1 MTQQSVN
8 YSLLDHPVDI
18 LVLLEFKSLKVID
31 LNSAGKRELQNQI
44 GEDRVLTDFYGLEI
58 NEDSVKN
65 WFSDQTVFHDE
76 RKRILIQKIVYKGMD
91 QILLRHTPDPI
102 GDIEQEKAKFEQIF
116 EASSDAIFIFKSGE
130 LIEFNQRAS
139 KLFGYDNKDMQ
150 SCLPQEL
157 CDAIAGKVDKTSS
170 FLARQV
176 SEALGGQRSDFYKN
190 CSRKNGEEFHA
201 QFHLIPF
208 VVENASYL
216 QVVVKDISERVIFE
230 QSIRESE
237 ERFKLLSNVAI
248 ESICF
253 VDDNSIIDCNDQFAK
268 LLDYHS
274 RDEVI
279 GKDITEFI
287 RTTDI
292 NRLYTSGRGALK
304 TEIRA
309 YTKNDKMKYLE
320 ASASNIQYHD
330 RKVIVVLF
338 YDITNRKRTEQA
350 LFQSIDLYKSLI
362 ENSPNGVY
370 ILIDNKVEY
379 TNNKG
384 LTLLGFDDED
394 DVYGTNFIEFV
405 SDRFKDE
412 VEDNLQSVRE
422 GEEVD
427 YSEISLQDRE
437 GFQIEVGIKATLTV
451 FEGKPSIQVTI
462 TNLSTRKQLMQEQV
476 RANIAEELNTIL
488 RHEIEEHKKTQQ
500 KLQEAQNFVRDI
512 IESSIDMII
521 AIDENDII
529 TEFNT
534 AAQRLFGYK
543 LDEVLGKKASML
555 YRRKSDFDKVKKEL
569 DKNASFSG
577 EIVNKK
583 KSGEMFTSF
592 LSASLIQNQEGEILG
607 SMGVSRDI
615 TELKKAEEELRA
627 SEERYRDIFENATD
641 FILSIDKKGKLIYF
655 NNAFLHAL
663 GYTEKEMEKLTI
675 FDIADDPRVETS
687 KDLFNVFV
695 SDDLETIFVAKN
707 GDQILV
713 EGDTSIRYKGGKP
726 HAIRAI
732 LRDVT
737 EAKINQ
743 QAAIQQQ
750 AKLESIFN
758 STENMM
764 MWTLNREHVI
774 TSTNIN
780 FVKHMKELFD
790 KSLNF
795 GKPFIT
801 IIKKLV
807 NKDLYQGQ
815 LDAIKKAFKGK
826 PQQFELPLLDKDG
839 NNVWLQFFLNPVYLE
854 GNDFDEISC
863 LAYDITERKEID
875 RKIRD
880 SLKEKEVLLQEVHHR
895 VKNNLQ
901 VISSILNLQSSYVK
915 DQNTLDILKESQNR
929 IKSMSFIHESLYQT
943 TDFSSIEFTQYIETI
958 SRNLIHSYSYTTGP
972 VELDT
977 DFDTIY
983 LSIDQA
989 IPCGLIVNEL
999 VSNALKYAFPEADE
1013 SRDNTIKLHVKQNK
1027 RTISLL
1033 VADNGVGLPEDFKHE
1048 ESDSLGIQ
1056 LVYTLS
1062 EQLDAKLEV
1071 GNDTGTSFLITFEQL
1086 EKK

>member
-1 MTQQSVN
+1 MTKRSVT
-8 YSLLDHPVDI
+8 YSLLHHPVDVI
-18 LVLLEFKSLKVID
+18 VLLEFKSLKVID
-31 LNSAGKRELQNQI
+31 SNHAAKRELQNSI
-44 GEDRVLTDFYGLEI
+44 DAKGCLTSFYGLDI
-58 NEDSVKN
+58 NLKN
-65 WFSDQTVFHDE
+65 VEKWFKDQSIFHDE
-76 RKRILIQKIVYKGMD
+76 KKRILIQKVVYKGMD
-91 QILLRHTPDPI
+91 QLLLRHTPDPI
-102 GDIEQEKAKFEQIF
+102 GDIEQEKAKFQQIF

-130 LIEFNQRAS
+130 LVEFNQRAS
-139 KLFGYDNKDMQ
+139 KLFGYDNEDMQ

-157 CDAIAGKVDKTSS
+157 CDAIAGKIDKSSS

-176 SEALGGQRSDFYKN
+176 SEALSGNRSYFYKN
-190 CSRKNGEEFHA
+190 CSRKTGDEFHA

-208 VVENASYL
+208 EVDGASYL

-253 VDDNSIIDCNDQFAK
+253 VDDNRIIDCNDQFAK
-268 LLDYHS
+268 LVDFHSLD
-274 RDEVI
+274 EMI
-279 GKDITEFI
+279 GKEITEFI
-287 RTTDI
+287 KKTDL
-292 NRLYTSGRGALK
+292 NRLYTSGRGGMK

-320 ASASNIQYHD
+320 ASASDIQYHD
-330 RKVIVVLF
+330 SKVVVVLF

-370 ILIDNKVEY
+370 ILIDNNVEY

-384 LTLLGFDDED
+384 LALLGFDDED

-405 SDRFKDE
+405 SDRFKEE
-412 VEDNLQSVRE
+412 VDDDLQSVRE

-427 YSEISLQDRE
+427 YSEISMQDRE
-437 GFQIEVGIKATLTV
+437 GYQIEVGIKATLTV

-476 RANIAEELNTIL
+476 RANIAEELNNIL

-521 AIDENDII
+521 AIDENDRI

-534 AAQRLFGYK
+534 AAQRLFGYSLK
-543 LDEVLGKKASML
+543 EVLDKKASML
-555 YRRKSDFDKVKKEL
+555 YRNMSDFQRVKSEL
-569 DKNASFSG
+569 DKNDSFSG

-583 KSGEMFTSF
+583 KSGEEFTSF

-641 FILSIDKKGKLIYF
+641 FILSIDKKGKFIYF
-655 NNAFLHAL
+655 NNAFRHAM
-663 GYTEKEMEKLTI
+663 GYSEDELENLTI
-675 FDIADDPRVETS
+675 FKIADDPRLATS
-687 KDLFNVFV
+687 KDLFEVFV
-695 SDDLETIFVAKN
+695 SDDLETVFQSKN

-713 EGDTSIRYKGGKP
+713 EGDTSIRYKNGKP

-737 EAKINQ
+737 EAKMNQ

-764 MWTLNREHVI
+764 MWTLDHKNVI

-790 KSLNF
+790 ESLNF
-795 GKPFIT
+795 GKPFMT

-815 LDAIKKAFKGK
+815 LDLIKKAFKGK
-826 PQQFELPLLDKDG
+826 PQQFEVPLLDKRGD
-839 NNVWLQFFLNPVYLE
+839 NVWLQFFLNPVYLE
-854 GNDFDEISC
+854 EGELQEISC
-863 LAYDITERKEID
+863 IAYDITERKEID

-915 DQNTLDILKESQNR
+915 DENTLDILKESQNR

-999 VSNALKYAFPEADE
+999 VSNALKYAFPEIDGN
-1013 SRDNTIKLHVKQNK
+1013 RTNTVKLHVKQNK
-1027 RTISLL
+1027 GTISLL
-1033 VADNGVGLPEDFKHE
+1033 VADNGVGLPDDFKHE

-1062 EQLDAKLEV
+1062 EQLDAKLDV
-1071 GNDTGTSFLITFEQL
+1071 NSDNGASFLITFEQL